1 MANWIDSRHSLSPPD
16 FCSLS
21 PQSPPFDPQP
31 RHHCRC
37 GIVTSPVEI
46 ASILCNINQSN
57 PRGAAHERSGNSF
70 RGGVS
75 PRFTR
80 RLRGQST
87 VEYVLIIAIIGL
99 VVVFAGPWVAS
110 AIRNQFNTVSETI
123 ASGTTGENFYDP
135 VDLPD
140 PSRGKAFAVY
150 SEDDDSLMFYKRR
163 GVPKVGDMFNDRRVT
178 EVYTGFET
186 TTPPSSGDTK
196 YEAGA
201 WHEYKSEIK
210 TVTVVDSGIKPNNI
224 SGWFGNFT
232 ALESFDIGNLDM
244 ADCRTAEYLFAYCR
258 NLTSADLSG
267 WHTPALKDIGGM
279 FEGCTG
285 LKSVS
290 LEKWNAPK
298 VTACWFAF
306 CSTSLE
312 SIDLSKTTFGKM
324 TTANSMFANSR
335 SLKSIDFGAGVDFS
349 ATANFSAMFR
359 DCRRL
364 QLDCSNWNVHANA
377 AHNEFNDNAPNVILP
392 KVWQ

>member
-1 MANWIDSRHSLSPPD
+1 M
-16 FCSLS
+16 
-21 PQSPPFDPQP
+21 
-31 RHHCRC
+31 
-37 GIVTSPVEI
+37 VTSPVEI

-80 RLRGQST
+80 RLKGQST

-99 VVVFAGPWVAS
+99 LVIFVGPDIAGS
-110 AIRNQFNTVSETI
+110 IRNQFNQVTNTLDE
-123 ASGTTGENFYDP
+123 GTNENAFKDAA
-135 VDLPD
+135 DIPD
-140 PSRGKAFAVY
+140 PNKGTAFAVY
-150 SEDDDSLMFYKRR
+150 SADDNSLMFYKRR
-163 GVPKVGDMFNDRRVT
+163 GVPKVGDMFNNRKVT
-178 EVYTGFET
+178 AVYKDLEE
-186 TTPPSSGDTK
+186 PAPQSPSGNK
-196 YEAGA
+196 YEHGE
-201 WHEYKSEIK
+201 WHEYNSTVK
-210 TVTVVDSGIKPNNI
+210 TVSVVDCRIKPI
-224 SGWFGNFT
+224 HIDGWFGNFSV
-232 ALESFDIGNLDM
+232 LESFDIGNLDM
-244 ADCRTAEYLFAYCR
+244 TDCRTAEYLFAYCR
-258 NLTSADLSG
+258 KLNSADLSG
-267 WHTPALKDIGGM
+267 WHTPALKDIGGI

-285 LKSVS
+285 LKSVN
-290 LEKWNAPK
+290 LENWNAPK

-335 SLKSIDFGAGVDFS
+335 SLKSLDFGAGVDFS